1 MADYSNGKIYK
12 ITNNVNNDIYIGS
25 TINTLKRRFIC
36 HKSKYKQ
43 FLKGNSSNVSVFKL
57 FDKYGIENCA
67 IELIQLYPCESKKQL
82 EILEG
87 KYMKDNNEYCIN
99 HCIAGRTD
107 KQYRIDNVDK
117 IKEQKKQY
125 RIDNVDKIKE
135 QKKQYRTD
143 NVDKIKQYRTD
154 NKDKINEKIICECG
168 AKHNKKNKG
177 EHQKTNKHL
186 KYLEQQTIINIT
198 NLTIN
203 NYN

>member
-25 TINTLKRRFIC
+25 TIKTLKQRFSK
-36 HKSKYKQ
+36 HKTDYKRY
-43 FLKGNSSNVSVFKL
+43 LKGNGSNISSYKL
-57 FDKYGIENCA
+57 FEKHGIENCF

-82 EILEG
+82 EKCEG
-87 KYMKDNNEYCIN
+87 NYIKENKVHSVNKL
-99 HCIAGRTD
+99 IAGRTV
-107 KQYRIDNVDK
+107 KQYKIDNKDN

-125 RIDNVDKIKE
+125 RIDNK
-135 QKKQYRTD
+135 
-143 NVDKIKQYRTD
+143 DKIKQYRID
-154 NKDKINEKIICECG
+154 NKDKLNEKIICECG

-186 KYLEQQTIINIT
+186 KYLEQQQQTIT
-198 NLTIN
+198 NNNHCNITIN